1 MGGQQGPSERDIS
14 AVTHLTGGKVPP
26 NTQEEYREQP
36 VQSMSALS
44 SLPFQARWKI
54 PKMPLP
60 SPTRAPGTL
69 PAQLPALPPEGAS
82 ASGPQPCC
90 RHWGALEIRRCV
102 WTPAKREAQADCFP
116 TVIHFIIYLEK
127 ITSTSS
133 LTLLPRT
140 HEERFC
146 FNSK

>member
-1 MGGQQGPSERDIS
+1 M
-14 AVTHLTGGKVPP
+14 PP

-60 SPTRAPGTL
+60 PPTQAPGTL
-69 PAQLPALPPEGAS
+69 PTQLPALPPEGAS

-90 RHWGALEIRRCV
+90 RHWGALEIPRCV
-102 WTPAKREAQADCFP
+102 A
-116 TVIHFIIYLEK
+116 
-127 ITSTSS
+127 
-133 LTLLPRT
+133 LLPKGR
-140 HEERFC
+140 HRLIVFPQ
-146 FNSK
+146 